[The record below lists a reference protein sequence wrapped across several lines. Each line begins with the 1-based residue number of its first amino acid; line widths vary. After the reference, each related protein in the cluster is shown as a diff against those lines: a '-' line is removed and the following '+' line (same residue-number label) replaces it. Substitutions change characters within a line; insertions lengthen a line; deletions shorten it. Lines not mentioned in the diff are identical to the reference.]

1 MVHCMSKEKWAV
13 MRDWRAGTK
22 EPVGIKPPCIT
33 AHRRCNGNRWFW
45 IYRYSPK
52 QGKQKKP
59 PAAMLAVYPP
69 LYSERQFRLLD
80 FASNRRKVS
89 SAGQGVKRKENAKKV
104 VIRYSRT
111 TTFPRHSFFAFSASF
126 ALASAPYLFKSF
138 CSCAVGGRLALGL
151 EGAAAF
157 ASGSGSASGS
167 VPLGSIPS

>member
-45 IYRYSPK
+45 IYHYSPK

-80 FASNRRKVS
+80 SASSRRKVS
-89 SAGQGVKRKENAKKV
+89 SARQAVKRKENAKKKV

-111 TTFPRHSFFAFSASF
+111 TTLPVNSPLRFLP
-126 ALASAPYLFKSF
+126 ALPWLPPHTYLRASAP
-138 CSCAVGGRLALGL
+138 AL
-151 EGAAAF
+151 
-157 ASGSGSASGS
+157 
-167 VPLGSIPS
+167 